1 VRERRE
7 KLETGWREKT
17 RRRDRTCSKTR
28 GGEGGDMAS
37 CNSCHATRVMQL
49 ASCNSRHATR
59 VMQLQL
65 ASCDAISCAGN
76 MVDGRAWEKEAGG
89 ERHEG
94 EEFSQMRQCA
104 RNVLGGLLSVL
115 RQIVL
120 GVM

>member
-1 VRERRE
+1 MEGEDKKKRQNMFQN
-7 KLETGWREKT
+7 KG
-17 RRRDRTCSKTR
+17 R
-28 GGEGGDMAS
+28 GRWGHG
-37 CNSCHATRVMQL
+37 VMQL
-49 ASCNSRHATR
+49 VSCNSRHATR

-76 MVDGRAWEKEAGG
+76 TVDGRAWEKEAGG